1 MSNDAVPTPEE
12 KEVLKVLDDQK
23 KVPMMKV
30 QSTKPIKLKDKP
42 GRGGVQFNLKRDFG
56 FVPEEIM
63 IQKVAGQ
70 NNTIVVSAIV
80 PQKVL
85 LKEKEKANEQKV

>member
-1 MSNDAVPTPEE
+1 MSNDEAVIPEE
-12 KEVLKVLDDQK
+12 VKKVLEDQK
-23 KVPMMKV
+23 KVPMLKV
-30 QSTKPIKLKDKP
+30 QSTRPIKLKDKA

-63 IQKVAGQ
+63 IQKVAGS

-80 PQKVL
+80 PQEVL
-85 LKEKEKANEQKV
+85 LKEQAKEKEIKK